1 MNRVLW
7 NILFFIVLSITV
19 VFFAVGIYEYIAGPT
34 AVARLLKR
42 MHIPFGYT
50 FFLIVGLICFL
61 VAQLLYLF
69 RNRL

>member
-7 NILFFIVLSITV
+7 NILFFIALSITV

-50 FFLIVGLICFL
+50 FVLFDSWLN
-61 VAQLLYLF
+61 LLPRCATSVF
-69 RNRL
+69 VS